1 MSVQKEKRDLKE
13 EKIRSP
19 NDTWKGYLNTRGLE
33 PPTAAPRSSK
43 DSNGTPTHNQL
54 VCKQIL
60 NHFPFFKYSIKS
72 LF

>member
-33 PPTAAPRSSK
+33 PPTAAPEVQK
-43 DSNGTPTHNQL
+43 TAMELQPTT
-54 VCKQIL
+54 
-60 NHFPFFKYSIKS
+60 S
-72 LF
+72 